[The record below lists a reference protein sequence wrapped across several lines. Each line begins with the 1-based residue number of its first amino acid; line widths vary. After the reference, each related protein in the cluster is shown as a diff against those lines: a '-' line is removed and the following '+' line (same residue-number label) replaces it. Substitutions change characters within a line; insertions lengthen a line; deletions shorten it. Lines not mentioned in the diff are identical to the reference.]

1 MGGGRVAVPKAGAD
15 SASYLEGTVVRGRM
29 EAEKVGG
36 REPVYRRS
44 VNRENECDL
53 NNWGVDNA
61 LISLIDET

>member
-1 MGGGRVAVPKAGAD
+1 M
-15 SASYLEGTVVRGRM
+15 EGTVVRGRM